1 MSSEKAKQAGQTQR
15 KKPRGSQITAAPS
28 RQDDNSPSLPNP
40 DDKASGKTI
49 QTPHSAR
56 NGHSESQHPATA
68 SGDAIQNPRVD
79 GIHPDDYLISKK
91 EVVRRTGLSRGTVEY
106 LMQTADFPLP
116 LKLGTHSVRW
126 WSREV
131 DEWILS
137 RERAKGD
144 LGKRHSKIQEKTSR

>member
-1 MSSEKAKQAGQTQR
+1 MSTETANQAGQRQS
-15 KKPRGSQITAAPS
+15 KKPRRLDNPAAPT
-28 RQDDNSPSLPNP
+28 RQEENSPSIPNS
-40 DDKASGKTI
+40 DDKASGNAN
-49 QTPHSAR
+49 QAPHRAR

-68 SGDAIQNPRVD
+68 CADKNQNPRLD
-79 GIHPDDYLISKK
+79 GIHPDDYLISNK

-116 LKLGTHSVRW
+116 LKLGAHCVRW

-131 DEWILS
+131 DQWILS

-144 LGKRHSKIQEKTSR
+144 LGKRHSKIQEKPSR